1 MPNCPKEHDVVNMVC
16 VYKKNS
22 MVFTGISFTCMKLFI
37 TPMHLSMLKIA
48 AFQIQVDW
56 KSIKAAADPGGHDLV
71 AMVRACLEGSSC
83 HMLPWWKDIPKIWW
97 PWHSCH
103 CQCVSWGIILP
114 YVASMKG
121 GQGARATTEYI
132 CDFGLLRFVMKAWMR
147 TVKISKSRLQLKTNF
162 SENPR
167 ICLT

>member
-1 MPNCPKEHDVVNMVC
+1 MVC
-16 VYKKNS
+16 VHKKSS
-22 MVFTGISFTCMKLFI
+22 MVFHRNFLYMYETFYNFNPLTNAMI
-37 TPMHLSMLKIA
+37 KIFFA

-71 AMVRACLEGSSC
+71 AMVRAHLEGSSC
-83 HMLPWWKDIPKIWW
+83 HMLPWWKDIPKIWR

-114 YVASMKG
+114 YVASMKE
-121 GQGARATTEYI
+121 GQGSRATTEFI

-147 TVKISKSRLQLKTNF
+147 TVKISKSHPQLKTNF

>member
-22 MVFTGISFTCMKLFI
+22 MVFTGISLTCMKLFI

-71 AMVRACLEGSSC
+71 AMVRAYLEGSSC
-83 HMLPWWKDIPKIWW
+83 HMLPWWKDIPKIWR
-97 PWHSCH
+97 PWLSCH
-103 CQCVSWGIILP
+103 CQCVSWGMILP

-147 TVKISKSRLQLKTNF
+147 TVKISKSHPQLKTNF

>member
-1 MPNCPKEHDVVNMVC
+1 MWWTWC
-16 VYKKNS
+16 VFIKKNWFS
-22 MVFTGISFTCMKLFI
+22 QEYPLHVWNFFI

-71 AMVRACLEGSSC
+71 AMVRAYLEGSSC
-83 HMLPWWKDIPKIWW
+83 HMLPWWKDIPKIWR
-97 PWHSCH
+97 PWLSCH

-147 TVKISKSRLQLKTNF
+147 TVKISKSHPQLKTNF